1 MHPERLPLSKQIAYA
16 LGQLGWS
23 MIINVI
29 TLQLLYFYIPPAD
42 AGIPI
47 FITQVTF
54 LLILNTLTL
63 IAASGRLLDAITD
76 PWIAHLSDRWKSP
89 RGRRIPFLRFGA
101 VPTAIFGCLMFFPIV
116 PGESGWNIIWL
127 LAMQSL
133 FYVCLTTY
141 VTPYFALLPELG
153 HNATEKLNLST
164 WISATY
170 ALGIIV
176 AAQVPVI
183 AGVLETALSIGSRVA
198 SLQYAIAIV
207 AGISV
212 IFMLIPT
219 FFIDENRYT
228 QPGTADI
235 PLREAVLRTFKNEHF
250 RYYVLADFSYFTGLT
265 IIMTGLLYYIT
276 VLLGLA
282 EDMMGILV
290 PMMLL
295 VSFAFYPIVN
305 ILAKKVG
312 KKVLVTGSF
321 AAMSGIFLMIFFLGR
336 MPVSTLVQGY
346 MLVGLFALP
355 IAFLAILPNAILA
368 DIADHDARETGIKQE
383 GMFFAAR
390 TLMQK
395 FGQTFGVLIFAALTS
410 LGKDPGNDFGIRLSG
425 VIGCILCFAAAMYF
439 RRYREEEVLIDG

>member
-1 MHPERLPLSKQIAYA
+1 MLPERLPLSKQIAYA

-47 FITQVTF
+47 FISQVTF
-54 LLILNTLTL
+54 LLVLNALTL
-63 IAASGRLLDAITD
+63 IASSGRLLDAVTD
-76 PWIAHLSDRWKSP
+76 PWIANLSDRWKGSN
-89 RGRRIPFLRFGA
+89 GRRIPFLRFGA

-116 PGESGWNIIWL
+116 QGESGWNIVWL
-127 LAMQSL
+127 LVIQSL

-153 HNATEKLNLST
+153 HNAREKLNLST

-183 AGVLETALSIGSRVA
+183 AGFLEQAWSVSSRVNA
-198 SLQYAIAIV
+198 LQYAIAIV

-219 FFIDENRYT
+219 FFIDEKRYC
-228 QPGTADI
+228 QAGAADI
-235 PLREAVLRTFKNEHF
+235 PLREAVLRTFRNVHF
-250 RYYVLADFSYFTGLT
+250 RYYVLADFAYFTGLT

-305 ILAKKVG
+305 ILARKLG

-321 AAMSGIFLMIFFLGR
+321 AAMSIIFLMIFFLGR

-346 MLVGLFALP
+346 LLVGLFALP

-410 LGKDPGNDFGIRLSG
+410 LGKDPGDDFGIRLSG
-425 VIGCILCFAAAMYF
+425 VIGCVLCFVAAIYF
-439 RRYREEEVLIDG
+439 RKYREEEVLRA